1 MKKLT
6 TKLAGV
12 SFADHQ
18 QNIKIFGNAKELGIG
33 EYELLREPHN
43 PHDPFAVRV
52 CFGSISLGYLPKN
65 IARTV
70 APQMDAGTNLAA
82 EFVSLNLSPFHDQV
96 GMTVR
101 IVQVEN

>member
-1 MKKLT
+1 MNGLI

-12 SFADHQ
+12 SFGDHQ
-18 QNIKIFGNAKELGIG
+18 QNIKLFGNAKELGID
-33 EYELLREPHN
+33 EYELLREPQN
-43 PHDPFAVRV
+43 SHDPFAVKV
-52 CFGSISLGYLPKN
+52 CFGGISLGYLPKN
-65 IARTV
+65 LARTV

>member
-1 MKKLT
+1 MKIFT

-12 SFADHQ
+12 SFGDHQ

-33 EYELLREPHN
+33 EYDLIREPDN
-43 PHDPFAVRV
+43 AHDPFAVRV
-52 CFGSISLGYLPKN
+52 CFGTICLGYLPKN

-82 EFVSLNLSPFHDQV
+82 EFVALNRSPFHDQV